1 MDMNDKRAAYL
12 KEVMEA
18 KGHNPRSLSLKVGSN
33 PTLVRDII
41 LRNTQSPTSRTW
53 DKLADALGV
62 PTTDLLNAAPSKST
76 IIQEVSDLLSKLDP
90 EVQEQIVPQLKGLLA
105 AQQERGNK

>member
-1 MDMNDKRAAYL
+1 MDINDKRAAYL
-12 KEVMEA
+12 KELTEA
-18 KGHNPRSLSLKVGSN
+18 KGYNPRSLSMKVGSN

-53 DKLADALGV
+53 DKLARALGV
-62 PTTDLLNAAPSKST
+62 PATELLNASPEAGL
-76 IIQEVSDLLSKLDP
+76 IIPEVTELLSKLDP

-105 AQQERGNK
+105 AQQERRDE